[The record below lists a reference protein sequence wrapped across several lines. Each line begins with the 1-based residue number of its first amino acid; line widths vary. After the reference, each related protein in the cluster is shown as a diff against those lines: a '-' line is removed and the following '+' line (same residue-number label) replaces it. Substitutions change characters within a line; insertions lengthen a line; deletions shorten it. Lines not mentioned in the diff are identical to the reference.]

1 MKIKNKLEKQ
11 TQISQQKERNHKDR
25 EEINERELKKS
36 IKKSMKLK
44 ASSLKRETKLIN
56 LVLLKHKEGGVR
68 LLDWLCET
76 SGDQKQTSEI

>member
-1 MKIKNKLEKQ
+1 
-11 TQISQQKERNHKDR
+11 
-25 EEINERELKKS
+25 
-36 IKKSMKLK
+36 MKLK